1 MGGGRTRKRQT
12 TTEQNKMKIS
22 GKQNG
27 RAPASF
33 AKRDTCRIE
42 NSQQKTENE
51 NAKTEKQTVREQEK
65 EESMI
70 CKNDKKL
77 MHCQSSS
84 KHAKRDTSTLYE
96 QEARR
101 SSTPFCNACAS
112 ASPHWWAAKRTFIV
126 KLFVASVMAS
136 FFVTGQCSGTSFKCK
151 ITNTL
156 CNRRGLVCQREC
168 AITSNSLKQSP
179 SHNRKENCSSELKAP
194 SFHVSASI
202 NDPIGTGE

>member
-1 MGGGRTRKRQT
+1 MWEGGRTRKRQT

-51 NAKTEKQTVREQEK
+51 NAKTEKQTLREQEK

-126 KLFVASVMAS
+126 KLLVSSVMVS
-136 FFVTGQCSGTSFKCK
+136 FLWLDNVLQVPHSNAKSQTHY
-151 ITNTL
+151 
-156 CNRRGLVCQREC
+156 
-168 AITSNSLKQSP
+168 AIGVALFA
-179 SHNRKENCSSELKAP
+179 KENAP
-194 SFHVSASI
+194 SLRI
-202 NDPIGTGE
+202 L